1 MIVGIIGFIL
11 VVFLLYAS
19 MLPSGEKNSG
29 SSSST
34 FFIGGPDSSGD
45 SGGDCAAAAMAA
57 VKTCGCVNLTS
68 APARIPRL
76 YAVLAAVSRV
86 YSSYLPSSFIQHQ
99 LQIRHYSF
107 SCLT

>member
-19 MLPSGEKNSG
+19 MLPSGEKQRQQLFDFLLEVLTHPETAG
-29 SSSST
+29 V
-34 FFIGGPDSSGD
+34 I
-45 SGGDCAAAAMAA
+45 AAAAMAA

>member
-19 MLPSGEKNSG
+19 MLPSGEKTAAAALRLFLLEVLTHPETAG
-29 SSSST
+29 V
-34 FFIGGPDSSGD
+34 I
-45 SGGDCAAAAMAA
+45 AAAAMAA

>member
-11 VVFLLYAS
+11 VVFL
-19 MLPSGEKNSG
+19 
-29 SSSST
+29 ST
-34 FFIGGPDSSGD
+34 PPCCRPGKKTAAAALRLFLLEVLTHPETAGVI
-45 SGGDCAAAAMAA
+45 AAAAMAA

>member
-19 MLPSGEKNSG
+19 MLPSGEKNSAAALRLFLLEVLTHPETAG
-29 SSSST
+29 V
-34 FFIGGPDSSGD
+34 IA
-45 SGGDCAAAAMAA
+45 AAAAMAA